1 MKILCLIIARGGSKS
16 LPNKN
21 IMKINNLPLIA
32 YSILQA
38 KKSKK
43 VNRVIVS
50 TDSEKIAKISK
61 KYGAEILFKRPKNIS
76 GDLTTDYEVF
86 SHALNWLKVKENY
99 IPDWV
104 VDLRA
109 PEPIRSVKI
118 IDRAI
123 DCIIKKRGYDSLRSI
138 NASQSDPRLMWQ
150 LQKKRSKKVF
160 ENKIKNPFNN
170 LSKKYFFW
178 QNGYIDIIKSST
190 ILKKKSI
197 SGSKILPFK
206 TEEITYTID
215 YKDDLKKI
223 SEILKKKLKEL
234 I

>member
-1 MKILCLIIARGGSKS
+1 
-16 LPNKN
+16 
-21 IMKINNLPLIA
+21 
-32 YSILQA
+32 
-38 KKSKK
+38 
-43 VNRVIVS
+43 
-50 TDSEKIAKISK
+50 
-61 KYGAEILFKRPKNIS
+61 
-76 GDLTTDYEVF
+76 
-86 SHALNWLKVKENY
+86 
-99 IPDWV
+99 
-104 VDLRA
+104 
-109 PEPIRSVKI
+109 
-118 IDRAI
+118 
-123 DCIIKKRGYDSLRSI
+123 
-138 NASQSDPRLMWQ
+138 MWQ